1 MSHTHTNLL
10 THIIFSTKDRMPL
23 IDSDVKPRL
32 HAYIGGIV
40 RELKGTALSVNGT
53 TDHVHLLVGL
63 LPTVAISDAV
73 RVIKANSSRWMRE
86 QVRVEKFGWQS
97 GYGAFSVSQSNAQ
110 AVLAYISHQQEHHR
124 KISFK
129 EEFIAFLKKH
139 DIQYDEH
146 FLWA

>member
-40 RELKGTALSVNGT
+40 RELKGTALGVNGT